1 MRNWSF
7 NKKVLLVG
15 LIFAATSLGIA
26 MLGVLG
32 LFRLERT
39 LDLYD
44 TGFDVEWAVD
54 AIERAPLEI
63 RSLEANAILETYT
76 DSVASYPK
84 RVADAY
90 KNWES
95 SISALAQKSNFNTRK
110 EQLEE
115 LRKLLAKRRELSDKV
130 LRVSLEGDSEAAFNL
145 HNPDEEPTRSL
156 EERIDKI
163 VSDISTAER
172 AALTGFRR
180 EATSQ
185 GKTWIYWMSL
195 ISLVGLGAGMLLAN
209 GIMITMNKSLNRVA
223 ENLFDSANQ
232 LMGASHQI
240 AVSSTHLSHS
250 ASTQA
255 SSLEETAASMEEIT
269 SMVEVTALN
278 AHKTSEVAVSSLEQ
292 AHKGKV
298 VVENMMQAMGDI
310 NTSNNDIMTQIS
322 ASNKQIEE
330 IIKVIAEIGDKTK
343 IINDIVFQTKL
354 LSFNASVEAAR
365 AGEHGKGFAV
375 VAEEVGNLAQ
385 MSGTAS
391 KEISAML
398 DTSLHK
404 VERIVH
410 ETQQKVE
417 KLIATGREKVEV
429 GSSIASECSV
439 VLTDLVANFAIV
451 SRMANEISQASSA
464 QSVNIS
470 EINRTMAQLEQVTQ
484 KEALSSEGYAAAAE
498 ELSAQAES
506 LRGIVRNLMTVVKGG
521 SAAGARPRRVIEDE
535 EAEFE
540 GLQQLEVQP
549 AQSKIEKPR
558 LHAVQ
563 GKGSKATRRT
573 KPAQPRRSGEEILRK
588 AAGAEDIPLDID
600 SRFNQS

>member
-32 LFRLERT
+32 LSRLERT

-63 RSLEANAILETYT
+63 RGLEAGAILETYT
-76 DSVASYPK
+76 ESVGVYPK
-84 RVADAY
+84 RIADLY
-90 KNWES
+90 NDWDS
-95 SISALAQKSNFNTRK
+95 SISTLALKSNSVARK

-115 LRKLLAKRRELSDKV
+115 LRKLLGKRKEVSEKV
-130 LRVSLEGDSEAAFNL
+130 LKLALEGDSESAFSV
-145 HNPDEEPTRSL
+145 HNPDEEPTKSL
-156 EERIDKI
+156 EEKIDKI
-163 VSDISTAER
+163 VADVSAGER
-172 AALTGFRR
+172 AALSGFRR

-195 ISLVGLGAGMLLAN
+195 ISLVGFGAGMLLAN

-250 ASTQA
+250 AATQA

-269 SMVEVTALN
+269 SMVGVTAAN
-278 AHKTSEVAVSSLEQ
+278 ARKTSEVAVSSLEQ
-292 AHKGKV
+292 AQKGKA
-298 VVENMMQAMGDI
+298 VVENMTQAMDDI
-310 NTSNNDIMTQIS
+310 NRSNNDIMLQIS
-322 ASNKQIEE
+322 ASNQQIEE

-343 IINDIVFQTKL
+343 VINDIVFQTKL

-385 MSGTAS
+385 MSGNAS

-398 DTSLHK
+398 DNSLHK
-404 VERIVH
+404 VERIVD

-417 KLIATGREKVEV
+417 KLIAVGRVKVET
-429 GSSIASECSV
+429 GSAIAAQCSV
-439 VLTDLVANFAIV
+439 VLTDLVANFANV
-451 SRMANEISQASSA
+451 SRMANEISEASSA
-464 QSVNIS
+464 QSVNIA
-470 EINRTMAQLEQVTQ
+470 EINRTMAQLEQITQ
-484 KEALSSEGYAAAAE
+484 KEATSSEGYAAAAE

-521 SAAGARPRRVIEDE
+521 PVSGGRARRLNEDE
-535 EAEFE
+535 ERGTD
-540 GLQQLEVQP
+540 GLEQLELQP
-549 AQSKIEKPR
+549 PQAIAEKPR

-563 GKGSKATRRT
+563 GKNAKPT
-573 KPAQPRRSGEEILRK
+573 KRSRPTQARRSGEEILRK

-600 SRFNQS
+600 PRFHEN

>member
-32 LFRLERT
+32 LSRLERT

-44 TGFDVEWAVD
+44 TGFDIEWAVD
-54 AIERAPLEI
+54 SIATAPLEI
-63 RSLEANAILETYT
+63 RSLEAGAILETYT

-84 RVADAY
+84 RIADIY
-90 KNWES
+90 KNWDS
-95 SISALAQKSNFNTRK
+95 SITALSGKTNSAQRR

-115 LRKLLAKRRELSDKV
+115 LRKVIAKRRELSDKV
-130 LRVSLEGDSEAAFNL
+130 LRVALEGDSEAAFNL
-145 HNPDEEPTRSL
+145 HNPDEEPTKSL
-156 EERIDKI
+156 EEKIDKL
-163 VSDISTAER
+163 VADIATAER
-172 AALTGFRR
+172 TALSGFRR

-195 ISLVGLGAGMLLAN
+195 ISLVSFGAGMLLAN
-209 GIMITMNKSLNRVA
+209 GIMISMNKSLNRVA

-232 LMGASHQI
+232 VMGASHQI

-250 ASTQA
+250 TSTQA

-269 SMVEVTALN
+269 SMVVITAAN
-278 AHKTSEVAVSSLEQ
+278 AQKTSEVAVTSLEQ
-292 AHKGKV
+292 AQKGKA
-298 VVENMMQAMGDI
+298 VVENMTQAMDDI
-310 NTSNNDIMTQIS
+310 NRSNNDIMVQIS
-322 ASNKQIEE
+322 ASNQQIEE

-385 MSGTAS
+385 MSGNAS

-398 DTSLHK
+398 DKSLHK

-417 KLIATGREKVEV
+417 KLIATGREKVET
-429 GSSIASECSV
+429 GSSIATECSQ
-439 VLTDLVANFAIV
+439 VLTELVTNFANV
-451 SRMANEISQASSA
+451 SRMANEISQASNA
-464 QSVNIS
+464 QSINIA

-484 KEALSSEGYAAAAE
+484 KEASSSEGYAAAAE

-506 LRGIVRNLMTVVKGG
+506 LRGIVRNLMTVVKGSQTSG
-521 SAAGARPRRVIEDE
+521 GRMRRQLEEDE
-535 EAEFE
+535 NDSDIMQKFE
-540 GLQQLEVQP
+540 PQP
-549 AQSKIEKPR
+549 SPSVPEKPR

-563 GKGSKATRRT
+563 SKSSKTTRRG
-573 KPAQPRRSGEEILRK
+573 KSAQTRRSGEEILRK
-588 AAGAEDIPLDID
+588 AAGAEDIPLDIEPRLHK
-600 SRFNQS
+600 S